1 MRRRSLIAVAVTF
14 AVSLVVG
21 ASGAQAVVVN
31 MGAAGKTGVALV
43 PGTNANSVSTAACS
57 DPWLS
62 SDFSP
67 LPDYGL
73 CYGGGSVLHSNET
86 FALTWDPHRMYWQTT
101 RNYVEQFLR
110 DVADGSG
117 RFSSPYA
124 VTSQY
129 KDGPSDANRA
139 ANASIYGGGCID
151 YGQPGGATCNFIN
164 GTGTG
169 TGTPYPTSGCNPAKV
184 TGTSYDMPASTNT
197 DCLTDSQIQS
207 YLNTTITQMGLT
219 NHVKPGYSPEIV
231 LLTPPGVEVCLDN
244 AGTLCSANTDLGSSD
259 PKSPHVN
266 SPVRSQ
272 FCSYHSHVSVG
283 STDFVYVVQPWT
295 PYTNCD
301 EPKLPALDSTATSR
315 QLAIDVGSRLVNPLS
330 QGQIAAIVN
339 PFLNGWSGSQSG
351 SQSPREI
358 NDNGCRPDGYP
369 YDKVTVGASSQNP
382 YYLQPEFSNAG
393 VIESDPNAPACATGV
408 ALAPT
413 FVVPSAVNRGDV
425 VQFDG
430 STTVSSL
437 IVPKANYV
445 WSFGDG
451 ASAVGPSVMH
461 TYATGGTYTVT
472 LTVTDRGGNHA
483 SVSQTLVVLG
493 PNGQPVSPP
502 GQASPG
508 LHVRMQI
515 MPQSLRAMLRSGV
528 AVSLSCNQAA
538 DGIATL
544 SISRGAAR
552 RAHIGSARGSSV
564 VIGRGTVSGIKS
576 GSMRLQFSLSRA
588 TAAKLKR
595 LGHVTLT
602 VRLTLVGAD
611 GSHAAIVAAGR
622 Y

>member
-14 AVSLVVG
+14 TVSLVVG
-21 ASGAQAVVVN
+21 ASGAQAVLVN

-43 PGTNANSVSTAACS
+43 PGTSPNVVSTAACS
-57 DPWLS
+57 DPWLA

-67 LPDYGL
+67 LPSYGL
-73 CYGGGSVLHSNET
+73 CYGGGPVMHSNET
-86 FALTWDPHRMYWQTT
+86 FALTWDPRRMYWQTT
-101 RNYVEQFLR
+101 RDYVEQFLR

-117 RFSSPYA
+117 SFTSPYA

-129 KDGPSDANRA
+129 KDGPSDTNRA

-169 TGTPYPTSGCNPAKV
+169 TGTPYPTGGCDPTKV
-184 TGTSYDMPASTNT
+184 TGTSYDMPAVTNT

-244 AGTLCSANTDLGSSD
+244 AGTWCSANTDSSD
-259 PKSPHVN
+259 PKSPN
-266 SPVRSQ
+266 FKSPGRSQ
-272 FCSYHSHVSVG
+272 FCSYHSHVLVG

-295 PYTNCD
+295 AYTNCD
-301 EPKLPALDSTATSR
+301 EPKLPALDSTATA
-315 QLAIDVGSRLVNPLS
+315 QQFAIDVGIRLVNPLS

-351 SQSPREI
+351 SQYPREI
-358 NDNGCRPDGYP
+358 NDNGCGPDGYP

-413 FVVPSAVNRGDV
+413 FVVPSAVNRGDI

-451 ASAVGPSVMH
+451 ASAVGPSVVH
-461 TYATGGTYTVT
+461 AYTTGGTYSVT
-472 LTVTDRGGNHA
+472 LSVKDRGGDNA
-483 SVSQTLVVLG
+483 RLSQTIVVLG

-502 GQASPG
+502 AQPSPG

-515 MPQSLRAMLRSGV
+515 MPQSMRAMLRSGV
-528 AVSLSCNQAA
+528 VLALSCDQAA

-552 RAHIGSARGSSV
+552 RAHISSAQGSSV

-576 GSMRLQFSLSRA
+576 GTMKLHLGLSRA

-611 GSHAAIVAAGR
+611 GSRAAIIAAGR